1 MTRIIRQLLDY
12 ARRGPP
18 EKDRQDLRRLAAQVL
33 TLLETLAAKRGVMLR
48 LQCDLAQVPVIA
60 DQTQIQ
66 QALTNLV
73 VNAIQASRSGGTVDV
88 TVRAASL
95 KRPPPSSRNAAATGD
110 FFEVSVQDH
119 GEGMPPELLA
129 RVFEP
134 FFTTKPVGE
143 STGLGL
149 SVANDIVEEH
159 GGWIT
164 AESEPAQG
172 SRFSLFL
179 PREHE

>member
-1 MTRIIRQLLDY
+1 
-12 ARRGPP
+12 
-18 EKDRQDLRRLAAQVL
+18 
-33 TLLETLAAKRGVMLR
+33 
-48 LQCDLAQVPVIA
+48 VIA

-88 TVRAASL
+88 TLRDASPQ
-95 KRPPPSSRNAAATGD
+95 RPPAASRNAAAAGD
-110 FFEVSVQDH
+110 FYEVSVQDH
-119 GEGMPPELLA
+119 GEGMAPDQLA

-164 AESEPAQG
+164 AQSEPEQG

-179 PREHE
+179 PLPRGSG